1 MADLADAIMIAGTL
15 WTGILALVC
24 VGCVVLAAAGDKR

>member
-1 MADLADAIMIAGTL
+1 MADLADAIMVAGTL

-24 VGCVVLAAAGDKR
+24 VGCAVMAAVGDRR